1 MKTLYIFKYT
11 MSGKTFLILL
21 IVFER
26 SFFLFQVLKKINEN
40 NYLVSIITGAE
51 FDDETDIKQ
60 YLEKLQKNRDFKLL
74 EKIPFQK
81 KKSAIMLLRP
91 SKYIVSRNINI
102 STSPKLPVGF
112 LVFNCRLSSSVEPTE
127 DTSIETKKQ
136 DRMSLFSKIKSVLK
150 LR

>member
-1 MKTLYIFKYT
+1 LKTLYIFKYT
-11 MSGKTFLILL
+11 LSEKTFLILL
-21 IVFER
+21 IVFEG
-26 SFFLFQVLKKINEN
+26 SFFLFQVLKKITDN

-51 FDDETDIKQ
+51 FDDESDIKQ

-74 EKIPFQK
+74 EKVPFQK
-81 KKSAIMLLRP
+81 KKSTIILLKP
-91 SKYIVSRNINI
+91 SKYIVSRNINV

-112 LVFNCRLSSSVEPTE
+112 LVFNCQLLPSVEPTE

-136 DRMSLFSKIKSVLK
+136 VRKSLFSKIKSVLK